1 MHKSLHSTGLPAAH
15 LYWIP
20 SSCIKGSVI
29 DWAAHDSESSGSVGE
44 RERGLGL
51 FRAAA
56 PCHNNSTKSEIN
68 AAPIIGRD
76 FEQSIGLTLSTHMIE
91 LVPSLCL
98 VVWNLAISTRHERF
112 TISHRLESQ
121 LYSMVLSAGVP
132 TGFQQY
138 QQVDIGG

>member
-1 MHKSLHSTGLPAAH
+1 MIQNRRA
-15 LYWIP
+15 P
-20 SSCIKGSVI
+20 SENGKGV
-29 DWAAHDSESSGSVGE
+29 
-44 RERGLGL
+44 
-51 FRAAA
+51 RAAA
-56 PCHNNSTKSEIN
+56 LRHKNSTKSEID